1 MEMEMNLR
9 FNKNHPDLVEARSSG
24 IKKAYVT
31 LWNFLIITYF
41 CNHQE
46 GENLLSA
53 GLASETQRL
62 RNKMRKWF
70 QFSPP
75 WLPRERGERNT
86 LFLYCFVFLFH
97 FSFFS
102 PEMASCSYLLCLY
115 QTWTNHH
122 RPWNIIEIFMDQ
134 QFPSLKP
141 AQPHYVLQGCLHRFI
156 IKTSLLASSQH
167 E

>member
-9 FNKNHPDLVEARSSG
+9 FNKNHPVLVEARSSG

-31 LWNFLIITYF
+31 LWNFLIITSYF

-62 RNKMRKWF
+62 RNKIRKWF

-75 WLPRERGERNT
+75 
-86 LFLYCFVFLFH
+86 
-97 FSFFS
+97 
-102 PEMASCSYLLCLY
+102 
-115 QTWTNHH
+115 
-122 RPWNIIEIFMDQ
+122 
-134 QFPSLKP
+134 
-141 AQPHYVLQGCLHRFI
+141 
-156 IKTSLLASSQH
+156 
-167 E
+167 

>member
-1 MEMEMNLR
+1 MHIHMIQEEKKKRDFFKVPVQMEMEMNLR

-75 WLPRERGERNT
+75 
-86 LFLYCFVFLFH
+86 
-97 FSFFS
+97 
-102 PEMASCSYLLCLY
+102 
-115 QTWTNHH
+115 
-122 RPWNIIEIFMDQ
+122 
-134 QFPSLKP
+134 
-141 AQPHYVLQGCLHRFI
+141 
-156 IKTSLLASSQH
+156 
-167 E
+167 